1 MAKGDES
8 FKRDVAS
15 AVEAGSDFSQGGDHA
30 HKALMAKLAQDAQKD
45 EYKDPAKFNKLG
57 ESVAEGLRQKGTL
70 DEHAVRWTK
79 DNMHRFDTSGDKK
92 IDYDEID
99 PKNPI
104 AVNGFEKAMMGR
116 LQEMYSTLN
125 KRPELDPLIGSRSE
139 NHDFS
144 QKDFKKL
151 VEGYEK
157 PRSEESDNR
166 QQSELAARKQAQK
179 EEVAGALLRNDGDPR
194 RSLAAVLDT
203 QRADKPDGEISR
215 KDVRKFIKNFDDGES
230 RGDFGYNREN
240 LRVARLL
247 DSQWDDDL
255 GKSLRGQYDRA
266 GGGREHNGQPDKV
279 THGEID
285 LKRLAGMRG
294 QSVDDMWAS
303 NASGTPRNE
312 RAVAEDQT
320 GVRAVQAD
328 SRRPVKTDNS
338 EVVDG
343 NNRPVVDGNGQPVRS
358 GETSGQRRVRPL
370 KPETDDAQTSQRPN
384 TQETARRPV
393 MKETNDGNGERQ
405 TAQRPVVKETGDG
418 NAQRPVARYEAPKPI
433 PELVMPEI
441 KAGED
446 VTKVREAF
454 AKSVEDHFKARA
466 DYTVQPGQ
474 GWDRIARDVLRQEK
488 DGSHSN
494 EQKVVGLSEAL
505 AKSNGWGGRLDQN
518 KMLHPGD
525 IVHVMSPEVVKAR
538 VEATLKQFDAKAL
551 EIAEAAKK
559 KAEEELPSQ
568 FEGKRNG
575 EGVVDTTP
583 KDTTAVTPPVVKD
596 STVVTPPVVK
606 DTTVV
611 TPPVGK
617 DTTAV
622 TPPVG
627 KDTTVVTPP
636 VVKDTPVVAPPEVK
650 PSILS
655 RNVNPEDDAYVA
667 PVGATQQSER
677 LAREK
682 ATRDRL
688 AREKADKDRMVKS
701 GNTTAEPDFSDFKIS

>member
-1 MAKGDES
+1 
-8 FKRDVAS
+8 
-15 AVEAGSDFSQGGDHA
+15 
-30 HKALMAKLAQDAQKD
+30 
-45 EYKDPAKFNKLG
+45 
-57 ESVAEGLRQKGTL
+57 
-70 DEHAVRWTK
+70 
-79 DNMHRFDTSGDKK
+79 
-92 IDYDEID
+92 
-99 PKNPI
+99 
-104 AVNGFEKAMMGR
+104 
-116 LQEMYSTLN
+116 
-125 KRPELDPLIGSRSE
+125 
-139 NHDFS
+139 
-144 QKDFKKL
+144 
-151 VEGYEK
+151 
-157 PRSEESDNR
+157 
-166 QQSELAARKQAQK
+166 
-179 EEVAGALLRNDGDPR
+179 
-194 RSLAAVLDT
+194 
-203 QRADKPDGEISR
+203 
-215 KDVRKFIKNFDDGES
+215 
-230 RGDFGYNREN
+230 
-240 LRVARLL
+240 
-247 DSQWDDDL
+247 
-255 GKSLRGQYDRA
+255 
-266 GGGREHNGQPDKV
+266 
-279 THGEID
+279 
-285 LKRLAGMRG
+285 
-294 QSVDDMWAS
+294 
-303 NASGTPRNE
+303 
-312 RAVAEDQT
+312 
-320 GVRAVQAD
+320 
-328 SRRPVKTDNS
+328 
-338 EVVDG
+338 
-343 NNRPVVDGNGQPVRS
+343 
-358 GETSGQRRVRPL
+358 
-370 KPETDDAQTSQRPN
+370 
-384 TQETARRPV
+384 
-393 MKETNDGNGERQ
+393 
-405 TAQRPVVKETGDG
+405 
-418 NAQRPVARYEAPKPI
+418 
-433 PELVMPEI
+433 MPEI

-596 STVVTPPVVK
+596 STVVTPPV
-606 DTTVV
+606 
-611 TPPVGK
+611 GK